1 MGYGQVNVG
10 SSKTEQVISLIN
22 FDLPS
27 NTNSVKSSNSIR
39 VNTTNTIHYNLFA
52 HSFGT
57 SFPCSITLQ
66 GSNDNNTWTDINNIS
81 SSGNTPV
88 TLNSSTSG
96 YSYYRLT
103 SICKGDTYSNRTQ
116 CFGCL
121 STSEIIN

>member
-22 FDLPS
+22 FDLQS

-39 VNTTNTIHYNLFA
+39 VNTTNTIYYNLFA
-52 HSFGT
+52 HSFGNQ
-57 SFPCSITLQ
+57 FPCSITVQ
-66 GSNDNNTWTDINNIS
+66 GSNDNSTWNDINTLS
-81 SSGNTPV
+81 SSDNTPI
-88 TLNSSTSG
+88 TLNSTTSG
-96 YSYYRLT
+96 YSYYRLK
-103 SICKGDTYSNRTQ
+103 SICKGDDYSNRTQ